1 MFLRSIQLRDWKA
14 YASGQFD
21 FPIPTKNKNVVLI
34 GAKNG
39 YGKTSLLE
47 AIILGLYGR
56 DGMHA
61 LARAVSSNSDDDK
74 SYDEFM
80 ERALHAQAL
89 QQGRTSIAIQIVL
102 EDAVERLKIVRR
114 WHFTGGGK
122 HRRTDEEVNLFT
134 GKDEDLS
141 KCQGC
146 ALHGKSAMTTI
157 AALSPVSSFH
167 SI

>member
-61 LARAVSSNSDDDK
+61 LARAVTSNSDEDK
-74 SYDEFM
+74 SYD
-80 ERALHAQAL
+80 
-89 QQGRTSIAIQIVL
+89 
-102 EDAVERLKIVRR
+102 DAVFRLRYRSQTLMITLRE
-114 WHFTGGGK
+114 WAAIAGYWWQ
-122 HRRTDEEVNLFT
+122 
-134 GKDEDLS
+134 S
-141 KCQGC
+141 K
-146 ALHGKSAMTTI
+146 
-157 AALSPVSSFH
+157 V
-167 SI
+167 

>member
-14 YASGQFD
+14 FATGQFD

-56 DGMHA
+56 DGMDA
-61 LARAVSSNSDDDK
+61 LARAVTSNADMEK

-89 QQGRTSIAIQIVL
+89 RQTRTSITIQI
-102 EDAVERLKIVRR
+102 
-114 WHFTGGGK
+114 
-122 HRRTDEEVNLFT
+122 
-134 GKDEDLS
+134 
-141 KCQGC
+141 
-146 ALHGKSAMTTI
+146 
-157 AALSPVSSFH
+157 
-167 SI
+167 

>member
-14 YASGQFD
+14 YANGQFD

-61 LARAVSSNSDDDK
+61 PRAGGNL
-74 SYDEFM
+74 EF
-80 ERALHAQAL
+80 
-89 QQGRTSIAIQIVL
+89 GRGQVL
-102 EDAVERLKIVRR
+102 RRVHGDAPCTPKRCSRGVPRSRSR
-114 WHFTGGGK
+114 SCW
-122 HRRTDEEVNLFT
+122 RMQ
-134 GKDEDLS
+134 LS
-141 KCQGC
+141 G
-146 ALHGKSAMTTI
+146 
-157 AALSPVSSFH
+157 
-167 SI
+167 